1 MSERITILLPHG
13 EPDDVASKLA
23 ERLPDLHGKKV
34 GFVDNELWRSMHIL
48 VDELGETLKRDPAAT
63 ETETIFLSPGAGAL
77 PKKYQDALEELATRV
92 DAVVTGLGN

>member
-1 MSERITILLPHG
+1 MSDRITILLPHG
-13 EPDDVASKLA
+13 EPDESESKLA

-48 VDELGETLKRDPAAT
+48 VDELGETLKRDHGVT